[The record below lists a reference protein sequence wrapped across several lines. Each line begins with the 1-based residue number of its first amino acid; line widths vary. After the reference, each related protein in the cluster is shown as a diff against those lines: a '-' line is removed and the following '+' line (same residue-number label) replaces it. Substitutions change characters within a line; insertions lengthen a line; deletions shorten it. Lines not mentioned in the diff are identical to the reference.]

1 MVLYWYEGGI
11 IYSHLPCLWFGGA
24 CPPWVEMIHTHTNQ
38 DSDNLCLTIKFQFS
52 MTRKT
57 LKDLIDTGIR
67 EIYIKSYGYVELLRD
82 FVVVMQK
89 SVLLLLKLILKM

>member
-1 MVLYWYEGGI
+1 
-11 IYSHLPCLWFGGA
+11 
-24 CPPWVEMIHTHTNQ
+24 
-38 DSDNLCLTIKFQFS
+38 